1 MVCIKCGKKIV
12 DDDAILCPNCG
23 AKIVRDK
30 KDVLQHNE
38 IPADQGQVREM
49 LGQKKKRK
57 VPPVVGIIG
66 VAFILASIAFGIF
79 AGIMNDVQNK
89 DKCRF
94 NKCENER
101 VEGGEYCKK
110 HTCEVDGCLNSKGR
124 NNHYCDS
131 HKCKDYY
138 CENLRI
144 EGGEY
149 CIEHTCVVQG
159 CFKEVEE
166 NTNRCR
172 DHAVDM
178 REMMGSSSF
187 GFSKN
192 STGKVYFSFNA
203 RNRTEKTIKAVRFN
217 VYFADG
223 NDEDIADEETGSVF
237 FSVEI
242 VGPFGP
248 GDRIRL
254 NKKLIGQCKD
264 LKRIDIEYIEVEYQ
278 DGSIDIGEYMYYCLE
293 E

>member
-38 IPADQGQVREM
+38 VPTDQGQFREM

-57 VPPVVGIIG
+57 VPPIVEIIV
-66 VAFILASIAFGIF
+66 VAFFLASIAFGSI

-138 CENLRI
+138 CENLCI

-166 NTNRCR
+166 NTNRCS
-172 DHAVDM
+172 DHAVVDT
-178 REMMGSSSF
+178 SSGQQEQSQYF
-187 GFSKN
+187 GELDKGNRWFLAKATDSKKVVPLG
-192 STGKVYFSFNA
+192 TGYFEANYA
-203 RNRTEKTIKAVRFN
+203 EGEGCGIIVHYTGI
-217 VYFADG
+217 DG
-223 NDEDIADEETGSVF
+223 DSD
-237 FSVEI
+237 
-242 VGPFGP
+242 
-248 GDRIRL
+248 
-254 NKKLIGQCKD
+254 KKLCNGDIVKITYNGYIIETYPPQ
-264 LKRIDIEYIEVEYQ
+264 IDAIMIETVSQ
-278 DGSIDIGEYMYYCLE
+278 
-293 E
+293 